1 MAIPLLLLTTLCS
14 LKSRD
19 TTTHQDKSNSTAIL
33 IFFCYPNCPVVMVFR
48 FGKIIKSV
56 RTHKQHPLH
65 HCFYRIFLFFWR
77 IISNVF
83 FFFGIHVDFCS
94 VSSLESEP
102 TRLFQHAIN
111 LVLIIQL
118 QRFDGFVAINAVA
131 IQKESKRRGLDTL
144 SCSVRV
150 KNLAHFRSFLHLEKG
165 FVTGLSMKIVLQ
177 DAEFCEYLLVCNS
190 AAESSSESLRCGAKW
205 ARHWI
210 SLLRSNTCSNPQQ
223 RAYLILDTE
232 SDLFSFG
239 GFSFFG
245 HGECGKGM
253 ELENKKCFRFDCE
266 SSNEWDGW
274 ERAVAASLRFSRL
287 FFTWQFS
294 TDPICHGPH
303 NHWNTDH
310 NPIWHFSENATSPC
324 RNPSMQYIESI
335 GKSHFHRST
344 CCPLTNCLGFHTHI
358 APFLGPHYFCASC

>member
-65 HCFYRIFLFFWR
+65 HCFYRIFLSFLENNFQCFFFWY
-77 IISNVF
+77 
-83 FFFGIHVDFCS
+83 HVDFCF
-94 VSSLESEP
+94 VSFLESEP

-118 QRFDGFVAINAVA
+118 QRFDGFVAIDTVA

-205 ARHWI
+205 RGI
-210 SLLRSNTCSNPQQ
+210 GYPC
-223 RAYLILDTE
+223 
-232 SDLFSFG
+232 
-239 GFSFFG
+239 
-245 HGECGKGM
+245 CGQTPAQTH
-253 ELENKKCFRFDCE
+253 
-266 SSNEWDGW
+266 SS
-274 ERAVAASLRFSRL
+274 V
-287 FFTWQFS
+287 
-294 TDPICHGPH
+294 
-303 NHWNTDH
+303 
-310 NPIWHFSENATSPC
+310 
-324 RNPSMQYIESI
+324 
-335 GKSHFHRST
+335 
-344 CCPLTNCLGFHTHI
+344 LT
-358 APFLGPHYFCASC
+358 